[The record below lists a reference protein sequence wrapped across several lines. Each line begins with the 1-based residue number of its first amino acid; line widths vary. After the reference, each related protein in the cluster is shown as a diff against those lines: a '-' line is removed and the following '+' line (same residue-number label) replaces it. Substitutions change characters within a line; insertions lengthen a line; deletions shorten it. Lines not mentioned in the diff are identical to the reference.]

1 MRQLKIS
8 LMLATCMALAGL
20 CAERVQPPAQA
31 QGMPPPRKFE
41 HAKAG
46 KDGKQGHRDLACSQ
60 CHLSSDQAPY
70 MVIGKATPG
79 VKGAPVTPFP
89 GHASCVQCH
98 NFAVMAFLKPSY
110 CAVCHQSNPTSIEQ
124 PGLFD
129 KFQTARNATDFGT
142 DFSHVTHRKPLS
154 NDLQIAPPSA
164 RSPMLAQAKLA
175 PGAALLC
182 NDCHVQKPFVANQAE
197 FGIESGHATCYTCHL
212 AKPAN
217 APTDFPD
224 RNDCKGCHVLPDA
237 SGARQQTPN
246 IFLTGKVLD
255 FRHADHEFDT
265 RSVKKAVA
273 AVIKPRDTL
282 CAECHND
289 TANAQTLNE
298 IKAPGQASCV
308 SCHNNRMQPGLPD
321 ALREAVL
328 RTLRGT
334 Q

>member
-1 MRQLKIS
+1 MRQLKITF
-8 LMLATCMALAGL
+8 LLLACLALFGM
-20 CAERVQPPAQA
+20 RVQKTAQA
-31 QGMPPPRKFE
+31 QAAQSPRKFE
-41 HAKAG
+41 HAKVG

-60 CHLSSDQAPY
+60 CHVSADQPPY
-70 MVIGKATPG
+70 AVVGKGTPG
-79 VKGAPVTPFP
+79 IKDAPVTPFP

-110 CAVCHQSNPTSIEQ
+110 CAVCHQSNPTSTQQ
-124 PGLFD
+124 PGLFAD
-129 KFQTARNATDFGT
+129 FQTARNATDFGT

-154 NDLQIAPPSA
+154 NDMQIAPPES
-164 RSPMLAQAKLA
+164 RSPMLAQAKLT

-182 NDCHVQKPFVANQAE
+182 NDCHIQKPFAANQPE

-212 AKPAN
+212 AKPVN
-217 APTDFPD
+217 APADFPD

-237 SGARQQTPN
+237 SGVRQQAPN
-246 IFLTGKVLD
+246 IFQTSKVLD

-273 AVIKPRDTL
+273 SVVKPRDYL

-289 TANAQTLNE
+289 VTTAQTLNE

-308 SCHNNRMQPGLPD
+308 SCHNDRRQPGLPD
-321 ALREAVL
+321 ALRDAVL
-328 RTLRGT
+328 RTLRT
-334 Q
+334 RD

>member
-1 MRQLKIS
+1 MFEP
-8 LMLATCMALAGL
+8 T
-20 CAERVQPPAQA
+20 QA

-60 CHLSSDQAPY
+60 CHLSSAQAPFAV
-70 MVIGKATPG
+70 MGKPTPNL
-79 VKGAPVTPFP
+79 KGASVTPFP

-110 CAVCHQSNPTSIEQ
+110 CAVCHDKNPTSVQE
-124 PGLFD
+124 PGLFAA
-129 KFQTARNATDFGT
+129 FQTARTATDFGT
-142 DFSHVTHRKPLS
+142 DFSHVAHRKS
-154 NDLQIAPPSA
+154 IANDVQISEPAL
-164 RSPMLAQAKLA
+164 RSPMLAQAKLT
-175 PGAALLC
+175 PGASLLC
-182 NDCHVQKPFVANQAE
+182 NDCHIQTKFAANQPE
-197 FGIESGHATCYTCHL
+197 FAIESGHATCFTCHL
-212 AKPAN
+212 VKPASAN
-217 APTDFPD
+217 KDFPD
-224 RNDCKGCHVLPDA
+224 RNDCNGCHVLPET
-237 SGARQQTPN
+237 SGARQMTPN
-246 IFLTGKVLD
+246 LFVTSKVLD
-255 FRHADHEFDT
+255 FRHFDHEFDT

-273 AVIKPRDTL
+273 SVIKPRDYL

-289 TANAQTLNE
+289 AANAQTLNE

-328 RTLRGT
+328 RTLRAT

>member
-1 MRQLKIS
+1 MRQLKIT
-8 LMLATCMALAGL
+8 LLLLAGL
-20 CAERVQPPAQA
+20 TLFGMCIQRGAQA
-31 QGMPPPRKFE
+31 QATPPPRKFE

-70 MVIGKATPG
+70 AVVGKATPNL
-79 VKGAPVTPFP
+79 KGAPVTPFP

-110 CAVCHQSNPTSIEQ
+110 CAVCHDKNPTSVQE
-124 PGLFD
+124 PGLFAA
-129 KFQTARNATDFGT
+129 FQTARNATDFGT
-142 DFSHVTHRKPLS
+142 DFSHVAHRKPIA
-154 NDLQIAPPSA
+154 NDLQISEPAL
-164 RSPMLAQAKLA
+164 RSPMLAQAILM
-175 PGAALLC
+175 PGATLLC
-182 NDCHVQKPFVANQAE
+182 NDCHIQSKFVANQPE
-197 FGIESGHATCYTCHL
+197 FAIESGHATCFTCHL
-212 AKPAN
+212 VKPASAN
-217 APTDFPD
+217 KDFPD
-224 RNDCKGCHVLPDA
+224 RNDCNGCHVLPET
-237 SGARQQTPN
+237 SGARQMTPN
-246 IFLTGKVLD
+246 LFATSKVLD

-273 AVIKPRDTL
+273 AVIKPRDYL

-289 TANAQTLNE
+289 AANAQTLNE

-321 ALREAVL
+321 QLRDAVL
-328 RTLRGT
+328 RTLRAT